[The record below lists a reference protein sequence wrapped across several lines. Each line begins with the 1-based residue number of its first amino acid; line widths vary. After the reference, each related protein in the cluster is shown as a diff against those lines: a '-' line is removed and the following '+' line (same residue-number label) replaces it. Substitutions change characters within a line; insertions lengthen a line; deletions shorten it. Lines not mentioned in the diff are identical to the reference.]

1 MGIVEPLVPDEMDWP
16 VGLRRSGVLEVP
28 TGPEEVLV
36 RCTIPGE
43 EAAEGLL
50 AADAGR

>member
-1 MGIVEPLVPDEMDWP
+1 
-16 VGLRRSGVLEVP
+16 VP

-36 RCTIPGE
+36 RRTIPG

>member
-1 MGIVEPLVPDEMDWP
+1 MGIVEPLVRDEMGWP
-16 VGLRRSGVLEVP
+16 VGLRRSAVLEVP

-36 RCTIPGE
+36 RRTIPG